1 VELRRD
7 LFNARQKPM
16 GPELVLDEEALTA
29 RLAAWLGDPAAR
41 AAVVAAATET
51 IDKLG
56 GALDRTLAAL
66 DPYLM
71 QLQTDRRQ
79 AALS

>member
-1 VELRRD
+1 MELAEIYSTLD
-7 LFNARQKPM
+7 KAQ
-16 GPELVLDEEALTA
+16 GAELVLDEEALTA

-51 IDKLG
+51 MDKLG
-56 GALDRTLAAL
+56 GALERTLAAL

-71 QLQTDRRQ
+71 QLR
-79 AALS
+79 LSGRATVAG